1 MSTIFAKRIRA
12 LRKERKKTQNDIAKL
27 LGVLRSTYGEY
38 ERANIVPPM
47 DRMKILADY
56 YSVSVDYLIGTS
68 NSPRENNNVQKDISD
83 SMTEII
89 EYLQNEQ
96 SELLFDG
103 QKLDEHSRKLLLTS
117 LENSFKLAKVISR
130 KD

>member
-1 MSTIFAKRIRA
+1 MSTIFARRIKA
-12 LRKERKKTQNDIAKL
+12 LRKEKKKTQNDIAKL

-68 NSPRENNNVQKDISD
+68 NKPRENESVQKDISD
-83 SMTEII
+83 SMTEMIA
-89 EYLQNEQ
+89 YLQNDQ
-96 SELLFDG
+96 SELLFEG
-103 QKLDEHSRKLLLTS
+103 QKLDERSRELLLAS
-117 LENSFKLAKVISR
+117 LENSFKLAKMISR